1 MESQIKKYKAQRQLF
16 EKYYFRLHEHIYN
29 KLKHAEFDL
38 GALSGILRIKSGTDW
53 SCRGNLPCDE
63 YYIRNSIGG
72 SGRFAWKEKEH
83 GFEQDLHCVI
93 LYDYAFCAELLV
105 FRAGVYGAG
114 AGQ

>member
-1 MESQIKKYKAQRQLF
+1 MESQIKKYKAQRQLLK
-16 EKYYFRLHEHIYN
+16 KYYLRLHEHIYN
-29 KLKHAEFDL
+29 KLKYAEFDL

-72 SGRFAWKEKEH
+72 SGRFAWQEKEH

-105 FRAGVYGAG
+105 FRSAVYGAC